1 MLKTWKLKFFF
12 GSQKTGFEEWSRKD
26 SKKQEKK
33 RIKRGEKE
41 DKEKKRKKKEKEKK
55 GKIWEAMGED
65 SASTTI
71 DSSSI
76 GFKLLKKHG

>member
-1 MLKTWKLKFFF
+1 M
-12 GSQKTGFEEWSRKD
+12 
-26 SKKQEKK
+26 
-33 RIKRGEKE
+33 
-41 DKEKKRKKKEKEKK
+41 RKKKGGERKWKKKTKKIQRRGEEDPKK